1 MVEDIPVI
9 ELVAPMPGFPA
20 HQHFTL
26 VRLDDDGVLSALQC
40 LEDPELR
47 FLVVPPQPFFPDYA
61 PEIDDAT
68 AETLGIASAEEVLV
82 LLVVNPGDG
91 IASATAN
98 LLAPVLV
105 NTATRRGG
113 QVILDEDLPV
123 RAPLLTA

>member
-1 MVEDIPVI
+1 MRWGGDNSPLSLLRSLDEPEIQFV
-9 ELVAPMPGFPA
+9 VAPPA
-20 HQHFTL
+20 
-26 VRLDDDGVLSALQC
+26 V
-40 LEDPELR
+40 
-47 FLVVPPQPFFPDYA
+47 FFPDYA